1 MDLRIPDMSGI
12 DAMIAIRSEFR
23 EVRIIIFII
32 LTTLAGDVEIQRAL
46 DAEARV
52 YILKRVSPRELV
64 KVIRQVHADKKRI
77 PAEIA
82 THLAEW
88 ELQRCV
94 DQPGAVSARS
104 ISNATVCCRR
114 ASRFVQPEGQFVGK
128 PCLQLGRSS
137 LHGLSVVRIT
147 CMRALLAHVDVIRLD
162 HFRGFQQPG
171 IYPPRRRRH
180 SLVHG

>member
-1 MDLRIPDMSGI
+1 
-12 DAMIAIRSEFR
+12 
-23 EVRIIIFII
+23 
-32 LTTLAGDVEIQRAL
+32 
-46 DAEARV
+46 
-52 YILKRVSPRELV
+52 
-64 KVIRQVHADKKRI
+64 
-77 PAEIA
+77 
-82 THLAEW
+82 
-88 ELQRCV
+88 
-94 DQPGAVSARS
+94 
-104 ISNATVCCRR
+104 
-114 ASRFVQPEGQFVGK
+114 VGK